1 MVFTSYTTADAHF
14 FVLQKVSLSQ
24 FRGILV
30 YVMAQRILSSFEC
43 KSLSCE
49 PFQDDAYTSVM
60 EQLQNLDEKTD
71 TSLASLVYRFRRGFF
86 PPLFTFTDWIA
97 LCSRNGT

>member
-1 MVFTSYTTADAHF
+1 M
-14 FVLQKVSLSQ
+14 
-24 FRGILV
+24 

-49 PFQDDAYTSVM
+49 PFRDDAYTSVM
-60 EQLQNLDEKTD
+60 EQLDEKTD
-71 TSLASLVYRFRRGFF
+71 KSLASLVYRFRRVVFF
-86 PPLFTFTDWIA
+86 PLFTFTDWIA